1 MTRMLGDGIV
11 VNQPRNYA
19 DIAVYHR
26 HDRGLDIGRAFEW
39 GSPAERDD
47 DPMTIGRSSAVP
59 RSPRVASTNADS
71 TPSLHT
77 VSSTTS
83 LTAHTPLCHPSIQ
96 SIASHALPYQSLSLS
111 LPGTEALPYS
121 RIGI

>member
-1 MTRMLGDGIV
+1 MLGDGIV

-19 DIAVYHR
+19 DIAAYHR

-39 GSPAERDD
+39 DSPAERDDIDD

-111 LPGTEALPYS
+111 LPVTEALPYS